1 MKSLSVFCYD
11 RLMNTFAYIDES
23 GDTGYTKK
31 SSRYFIITVVL
42 VNNIYLL
49 RRIAKNIY
57 AYKINKRK
65 TSSLHACKENLIIRK
80 KYIKNLSQADVNCVV
95 YCVDKY
101 QVKVEDVYLY
111 ALIKLGEYFVEK
123 NIHFTIAQK
132 DTRKS
137 YNKKIAELFH
147 QYGLQIEFSNPNKE
161 KSLQIADFY
170 SWAVYSHLEY
180 DNSIYFL
187 ELRHQI
193 VLLS

>member
-1 MKSLSVFCYD
+1 
-11 RLMNTFAYIDES
+11 MN
-23 GDTGYTKK
+23 
-31 SSRYFIITVVL
+31 
-42 VNNIYLL
+42 
-49 RRIAKNIY
+49 
-57 AYKINKRK
+57 
-65 TSSLHACKENLIIRK
+65 
-80 KYIKNLSQADVNCVV
+80 
-95 YCVDKY
+95 
-101 QVKVEDVYLY
+101 
-111 ALIKLGEYFVEK
+111 
-123 NIHFTIAQK
+123 TIAQK